1 MSISGGL
8 NEQEDTG
15 MKPYAKMKTAL
26 IGCGMISDIYLE
38 NGRNSFNI
46 LDIVGCSDIR
56 PERSAAKAE
65 KFGIRQMTN
74 EEILA
79 DPAIELVINTTYP
92 VSHYAVAK
100 AALLAG
106 KHVYSEKMIA
116 TTLAEA
122 QELEQLARAR
132 NLLIGCAPDTFMG
145 AGLQTARKLLD
156 AGLIG
161 APVAAQA
168 IIVRG
173 YHHERMRTDPEKRFA
188 FCPGGGI
195 IFDVGC
201 YYLTGL
207 VNLLGPVRRVCG
219 FSQTRDANERIYRH
233 PDNPEYGQVMSIET
247 PNNTAGTLEFEN
259 KVICCVL
266 TSSESVNVTNS
277 FVIHGTDG
285 RLVLSDPNTFGGPI
299 HVQTRS
305 GEEMAIPLTH
315 AFTTNMRGL
324 GAADLAY
331 AMRNSRKP
339 RACGETAV
347 HTLEAAL
354 GIIKSDERGQIY
366 QMTTSCSR
374 AEPLVAGIMEYPEMA
389 LDL

>member
-1 MSISGGL
+1 
-8 NEQEDTG
+8 
-15 MKPYAKMKTAL
+15 MKPFARMKTAL

-38 NGRNSFNI
+38 NSCRNFNI

-56 PERSAAKAE
+56 PERSTAKAE

-79 DPAIELVINTTYP
+79 DPTIELVINTTYP
-92 VSHYAVAK
+92 VSHFAVSK

-116 TTLAEA
+116 TSLDEA
-122 QELEQLARAR
+122 QELDRLARER
-132 NLLIGCAPDTFMG
+132 KLLIGCAPDTFMG

-161 APVAAQA
+161 TPVAAQA

-173 YHHERMRTDPEKRFA
+173 YHHERMRTEPEKRFA

-219 FSQTRDANERIYRH
+219 FSQTRNAQERIYRH

-259 KVICCVL
+259 KVICPVL

-285 RLVLSDPNTFGGPI
+285 RLVLNDPNTFGGPI

-305 GEEMAIPLTH
+305 GDELSIPLTH
-315 AFTTNMRGL
+315 AFTANMRGL

-331 AMRNSRKP
+331 AVRNNRKP
-339 RACGETAV
+339 RACSETAIHNLEIALGMISSGETD
-347 HTLEAAL
+347 T
-354 GIIKSDERGQIY
+354 IY
-366 QMTTSCSR
+366 RMTTTCTR
-374 AEPLVAGIMEYPEMA
+374 AEPLMAGVMEYPEMA